1 MSSTRSTVC
10 VIRPRHTGGRC
21 FSSTMEAL
29 HEVENVADN
38 GAPCPIR
45 NIRVGRDNFSSPC
58 PSSPGD
64 PCVSNCT
71 RGNFDNQKKRN
82 RDKRED
88 VEMFA
93 EPGSFIYGL
102 TLSDPASIVVA
113 RYLEAVTGSIPNWE
127 VQLSSVVT
135 TVTHYA
141 PRREAPGLG
150 KFKALSPLNSRL
162 NPSLLSG

>member
-1 MSSTRSTVC
+1 
-10 VIRPRHTGGRC
+10 
-21 FSSTMEAL
+21 
-29 HEVENVADN
+29 
-38 GAPCPIR
+38 
-45 NIRVGRDNFSSPC
+45 
-58 PSSPGD
+58 
-64 PCVSNCT
+64 
-71 RGNFDNQKKRN
+71 
-82 RDKRED
+82 
-88 VEMFA
+88 MFA

-162 NPSLLSG
+162 NPSLLSGLTSAMDDQGGRLLLLRWRDHVRGCRSLQHSAGVGYKPARSKLAFGGQSLR